1 MNNNYSTFLRFL
13 FTVILWGTGLVSQ
26 AATSLMEKPVV
37 VGTEN
42 KPETEEGKELPTN
55 STQAASPVHPKKA
68 MALNSVMAARLN
80 QALSKLSLPKEF
92 AGTNGK
98 ALGATA
104 RESVEM
110 SASADSARGYFK
122 DLDEK
127 NRYFQPDQLSGN
139 ELMRLPVGLKYD
151 AGDNTTVEL
160 ALVKGTLYEEYAEL
174 SVFLRVKFPGF
185 EGAPT
190 EIFMGADKLKFSYE
204 GGIIE
209 GRLVLLGDV
218 AIPLQNMTLV
228 LRGSLDRNS
237 GNFANMTYAEF
248 GCSEYKGVS
257 VEADLIFGR
266 NILLPYDPAT
276 SKTTSGEVTG
286 NIKVFV
292 KNFNDLF
299 IGFSLP
305 PFAITGFERIGYL
318 IDAATFDFSDKQNP
332 RGVALPEK
340 SRSSLPNP
348 DSVNTWRGVYLNE
361 FRVMLPPEFKKRNTT
376 ERSTAKHEI
385 GDPMSLGA
393 RHVIIDRT
401 GFTGE
406 IYATNVYGLQEGSA
420 SGWSMSLDLIQ
431 MKFES
436 NQLIGGSLG
445 GKIALP
451 ISSDTDT
458 SEALGYYGM
467 IQKGGNYMLTVN
479 NVKQVDFGLFKA
491 RGTLAPNS
499 SITLAVKDDR
509 FRPVAVL
516 HGTLGIYTNKN
527 GDNSY
532 KGDTANAVVK
542 FKGITFKT
550 LVLRTEQPYMT
561 VEYMGYDTPTSFGNF
576 PVSIGGFA
584 ISIASDGA
592 RGQIGMK
599 TDVGLMEG
607 GKIGASG
614 GFALKFKLENQND
627 EDNRKWKFDGIELNS
642 LGVRGTV
649 GPLSF
654 FGFIEQFD
662 DATRGVGFQ
671 GCISMDVNTKKGG
684 ESKFKVA
691 IKGQFGRAPAGYRYW
706 AVEGLASFGD
716 TGIPIMAS
724 LMMNGFGGG
733 AYHHM
738 KPVAATGSGTG
749 LPASECD
756 AVSVGNKV
764 MYVPDSTIQLGFKAV
779 VMLKGL
785 SGAFTGSAGFE
796 MVFNRSW
803 GINSVGFF
811 GEGTIAASKIGNMGQ
826 MMGKMGDKLKTVVG
840 NAETKNPNMFGGIS
854 EAAGFTSAN
863 LKDKANKEY
872 KYDPKSAD
880 NANTISFDLAFLMDF
895 ENDMFHGDAN
905 VYVNL
910 TTANLTG
917 IGPNGKAG
925 WMSIH
930 FSKEKWYLHVGTP
943 RNPMGAKI
951 GLGSIA
957 SAQLK
962 TYLMIGQDLPGPVP
976 PPDRVLQIVGMSAKE
991 YNSKRNPDI
1000 LEGGDGFAF
1009 GISFEAGW
1017 SVNAGISTDFYIGTG
1032 FDIMLVKTQDITCPR
1047 NNNAKLGANGWYA
1060 SGNVYVA
1067 VYGSIGL
1074 KFGFIKIRGISVS
1087 IGALVLAELPNPSHF
1102 YGKVKAEVRVLR
1114 FKAKLDL
1121 KVDVGKTCK

>member
-1 MNNNYSTFLRFL
+1 MNNNYSTLLRFL
-13 FTVILWGTGLVSQ
+13 FAVVLWGTGFVSQ
-26 AATSLMEKPVV
+26 AATSLTGKPVV
-37 VGTEN
+37 VAKEN
-42 KPETEEGKELPTN
+42 KPETEEGKELPAN
-55 STQAASPVHPKKA
+55 PTQAAAPARHKKA

-299 IGFSLP
+299 IGFRLP

-340 SRSSLPNP
+340 SRSALPNP

-467 IQKGGNYMLTVN
+467 IQKGGNYLLTVN

-499 SITLAVKDDR
+499 SITLAVRNDR
-509 FRPVAVL
+509 FRPEATL

-532 KGDTANAVVK
+532 KEDSANAVVK

-550 LVLRTEQPYMT
+550 LVLRTEKPYMT

-576 PVSIGGFA
+576 PVSIGGFG

-592 RGQIGMK
+592 RGHIGMK

-614 GFALKFKLENQND
+614 GFALKFKLENQDD
-627 EDNRKWKFDGIELNS
+627 EDNRKWKFDGIELTS

-649 GPLSF
+649 GPLTLSGSVERYDDDPVLGT
-654 FGFIEQFD
+654 GFL
-662 DATRGVGFQ
+662 
-671 GCISMDVNTKKGG
+671 GCLSLDIKTKQGG
-684 ESKFKVA
+684 ESKLKVA
-691 IKGQFGRAPAGYRYW
+691 VRAQFGRAPEGYRYW
-706 AVEGLASFGD
+706 STEGLAQFSP
-716 TGIPIMAS
+716 GIPIMPSISINA
-724 LMMNGFGGG
+724 FGGG

-738 KPVAATGSGTG
+738 KQVSAPSGSSCG
-749 LPASECD
+749 
-756 AVSVGNKV
+756 SVLSAGIGYEPTQDIK
-764 MYVPDSTIQLGFKAV
+764 LGFKAV
-779 VMLKGL
+779 VGIKGIG
-785 SGAFTGSAGFE
+785 GAFSGTAGFE
-796 MVFNRSW
+796 MVFNNNW

-811 GEGTIAASKIGNMGQ
+811 GEGQIAVPVDALAGLSKISN
-826 MMGKMGDKLKTVVG
+826 KMQTVVQ
-840 NAETKNPNMFGGIS
+840 NAGGQQANMYGDV
-854 EAAGFTSAN
+854 ADAVGFSSSN
-863 LKDKANKEY
+863 LREKANKEY
-872 KYDPKSAD
+872 QYDPKSAD

-910 TTANLTG
+910 TTANLVG
-917 IGPNGKAG
+917 IGPKGKAG

-930 FSKEKWYLHVGTP
+930 FSKEKWYIHVGTP

-1017 SVNAGISTDFYIGTG
+1017 SVSAGISTDFYIGTG
-1032 FDIMLVKTQDITCPR
+1032 FDIMLVKTQDITCPK

-1102 YGKVKAEVRVLR
+1102 YGKVKAEIRVLR

>member
-1 MNNNYSTFLRFL
+1 MNYHYSVIVRFL
-13 FTVILWGTGLVSQ
+13 FLILLGGTSFVSW
-26 AATSLMEKPVV
+26 ATTDHPGRSVGIATESKPPAEDGKEQV
-37 VGTEN
+37 VG
-42 KPETEEGKELPTN
+42 PT
-55 STQAASPVHPKKA
+55 SPARPKKA

-80 QALSKLSLPKEF
+80 QALSQLSLPREF
-92 AGTNGK
+92 AGTMGK
-98 ALGATA
+98 APSAAA

-127 NRYFQPDQLSGN
+127 NRYFEPDHLSGN

-228 LRGSLDRNS
+228 LRGALDRNT

-266 NILLPYDPAT
+266 NILVPYDPAT
-276 SKTTSGEVTG
+276 SKTTAGEVKG

-299 IGFSLP
+299 IGFRLP

-332 RGVALPEK
+332 RGVMLPAK

-376 ERSTAKHEI
+376 ERSMAKHEV

-431 MKFES
+431 MTFES
-436 NQLIGGSLG
+436 NQLIGGALK

-467 IQKGGNYMLTVN
+467 IQKGGNYLLTVN
-479 NVKQVDFGLFKA
+479 NVTEVEFGLFKA

-516 HGTLGIYTNKN
+516 NGSLGIYTNKN

-532 KGDTANAVVK
+532 KNDTASAVVK
-542 FKGITFKT
+542 FKGITFKN
-550 LVLRTEQPYMT
+550 LVLRTEKPFMT
-561 VEYMGYDTPTSFGNF
+561 VDYMGYETPTSFGNF
-576 PVSIGGFA
+576 PVSIGGFGV
-584 ISIASDGA
+584 SIASDGA
-592 RGQIGMK
+592 SGHIGMK

-627 EDNRKWKFDGIELNS
+627 EDNRKWKFDGIELTA

-649 GPLSF
+649 GPLTF
-654 FGFIEQFD
+654 FGYVEQFD
-662 DATRGVGFQ
+662 NEALGVGFL
-671 GCISMDVNTKKGG
+671 GCISMGVNTKKDG

-691 IKGQFGRAPAGYRYW
+691 IKGQFGRARAGYRYW

-724 LMMNGFGGG
+724 LVMNGFGGG
-733 AYHHM
+733 AYHNM
-738 KPVAATGSGTG
+738 RPMPAGGASN
-749 LPASECD
+749 LPASPCD
-756 AVSVGNKV
+756 TISIGNKV
-764 MYVPDSTIQLGFKAV
+764 VYVPDSTIQLGFKAV

-785 SGAFTGSAGFE
+785 GGAFTGSAGFE

-811 GEGTIAASKIGNMGQ
+811 GEGTIAANKIGNMGQ
-826 MMGKMGDKLKTVVG
+826 MLGKIGDKMKTVVQ
-840 NAETKNPNMFGGIS
+840 NTEAQNPNMFGGIT
-854 EAAGFTSAN
+854 EAAGFTSSS

-910 TTANLTG
+910 TTANLVG
-917 IGPNGKAG
+917 VGPNGKAG
-925 WMSIH
+925 WLSIH

-976 PPDRVLQIVGMSAKE
+976 PPDRVLQIVGLDAKTF
-991 YNSKRNPDI
+991 NSKRNPDL

-1017 SVNAGISTDFYIGTG
+1017 SVKAGITSDFYIGTG
-1032 FDIMLVKTQDITCPR
+1032 FDVMLVKTHDITCPK

-1060 SGNVYVA
+1060 SGMVYVA

-1102 YGKVKAEVRVLR
+1102 YGKVKAEIRVLR

-1121 KVDVGKTCK
+1121 KVDVGKTCT